1 MSSEPVI
8 SLASCFTLVYCFKI
22 KVRPLCFLFIV
33 LQRDA
38 WRVHLVKMQEYF
50 KVDSQSKGNL

>member
-8 SLASCFTLVYCFKI
+8 SLASCFTLVYCFKS
-22 KVRPLCFLFIV
+22 KVRPLDCFLFIV

-38 WRVHLVKMQEYF
+38 WRVHLVKMHL
-50 KVDSQSKGNL
+50 VDSQSKGNL